1 MPNPTPP
8 PGGQRRREES
18 CIKYKQAQ
26 LTFPRLLST
35 SQSVGLN
42 PVGGRVAPQTSFI
55 SDIYIVIHKSTKF
68 IV

>member
-1 MPNPTPP
+1 MPTEKERT
-8 PGGQRRREES
+8 GGEGRREES